1 MIVLRAKNVE
11 FDVTYINLREK
22 PDWFLKISPHGKVP
36 VLVVDEKPLFESN
49 AIAEFLDE
57 NAEPRLHPE
66 DSIKRARNRAWVE
79 NIRDFSE
86 EVRGLYYANTKE
98 EFDAVL
104 EKTPGQ
110 FQKMETAIKEDRDN
124 DGPYFNGPDLCM
136 VDASYAPFLRRFK
149 LVDRSIESGLLE
161 KFPLLS
167 AWADALEKNDA
178 ISGSLPANFEE
189 EFLAMLQRNNRY
201 VCSIWKDAAA

>member
-1 MIVLRAKNVE
+1 
-11 FDVTYINLREK
+11 
-22 PDWFLKISPHGKVP
+22 
-36 VLVVDEKPLFESN
+36 
-49 AIAEFLDE
+49 
-57 NAEPRLHPE
+57 
-66 DSIKRARNRAWVE
+66 
-79 NIRDFSE
+79 
-86 EVRGLYYANTKE
+86 
-98 EFDAVL
+98 
-104 EKTPGQ
+104 
-110 FQKMETAIKEDRDN
+110 
-124 DGPYFNGPDLCM
+124 M

>member
-66 DSIKRARNRAWVE
+66 NSIKRARNRAWVE
-79 NIRDFSE
+79 NIRDFSAE
-86 EVRGLYYANTKE
+86 IRGLYYANTKE
-98 EFDAVL
+98 EFDATL
-104 EKTPGQ
+104 EKTPRQ
-110 FQKMETAIKEDRDN
+110 FQKMEKAIKEDRDN

-149 LVDRSIESGLLE
+149 LVDRSLNSGLLD

-178 ISGSLPANFEE
+178 ISWSLPANFEE
-189 EFLAMLQRNNRY
+189 EFLGMLQRNNRY
-201 VCSIWKDAAA
+201 VGTIWKDAAA